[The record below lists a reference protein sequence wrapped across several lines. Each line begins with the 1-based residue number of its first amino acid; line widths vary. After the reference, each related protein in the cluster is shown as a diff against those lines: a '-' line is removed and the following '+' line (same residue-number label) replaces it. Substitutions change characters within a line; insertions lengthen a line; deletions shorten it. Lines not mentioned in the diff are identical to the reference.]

1 MVREPS
7 ERGIMMPTGPR
18 VNRRNL
24 LVRAGAAFVAM
35 VIGAPASAGPARRR
49 VTVSGQFGTVFPP
62 LELAVRLNKSSRR
75 YEIISDDDHGAID
88 VAIFPAGARDS
99 ERGLMTDED
108 IARAHETVAA
118 ILADEFGYRAS
129 LIEADP
135 GPAFWYPFAGRRAV
149 CCRLTVTPA

>member
-1 MVREPS
+1 
-7 ERGIMMPTGPR
+7 MMPTGPR
-18 VNRRNL
+18 INRRNL

-35 VIGAPASAGPARRR
+35 VIGAPAFAGPARRR

-62 LELAVRLNKSSRR
+62 LELAARLGSSRR
-75 YEIISDDDHGAID
+75 LYEIIGDGEPGGAID
-88 VAIFPAGARDS
+88 IAIFPAGARDS
-99 ERGLMTDED
+99 ERGLMTDQD
-108 IARAHETVAA
+108 LARVRTTIVA

-129 LIEADP
+129 VIEAGP